1 MREPIDFVI
10 TWVDGGDPAWREARA
25 QFSGN
30 KGEDNTECHYRDW
43 GLLRY
48 WFRGVENYAPWV
60 RKIHFVTWGHLP
72 PWLNTEHPKLHIV
85 RHEDYIP
92 AEFLP
97 TFSSHVLE
105 IYLHQIPDLAECF
118 VYFNDDVFLIRPTK
132 PERFFR
138 KGKPCDML
146 AFQPVAANPYN
157 PLMSHVFLNDVMV
170 LCKYFDKR
178 KNVLKQPLSYF
189 HPGYPPLYFFYNL
202 MELTFPKYTGFS
214 AVHGTMPFRKQ
225 TFREV
230 WEREERR
237 LRVVASHRFRDDRDV
252 TPNLFRNWQKLTGD
266 FHAQNVQWDFSYFEI
281 GSWGDER
288 LLSTIRGQKKRVIC
302 INDAPEG
309 KEEAPHMREELQQAF
324 RQILPRASSFER

>member
-1 MREPIDFVI
+1 
-10 TWVDGGDPAWREARA
+10 
-25 QFSGN
+25 
-30 KGEDNTECHYRDW
+30 
-43 GLLRY
+43 
-48 WFRGVENYAPWV
+48 
-60 RKIHFVTWGHLP
+60 
-72 PWLNTEHPKLHIV
+72 
-85 RHEDYIP
+85 
-92 AEFLP
+92 
-97 TFSSHVLE
+97 
-105 IYLHQIPDLAECF
+105 
-118 VYFNDDVFLIRPTK
+118 
-132 PERFFR
+132 
-138 KGKPCDML
+138 
-146 AFQPVAANPYN
+146 
-157 PLMSHVFLNDVMV
+157 
-170 LCKYFDKR
+170 
-178 KNVLKQPLSYF
+178 
-189 HPGYPPLYFFYNL
+189 

-266 FHAQNVQWDFSYFEI
+266 FHAQNVQWYFSYFEI

>member
-1 MREPIDFVI
+1 M
-10 TWVDGGDPAWREARA
+10 
-25 QFSGN
+25 
-30 KGEDNTECHYRDW
+30 EC
-43 GLLRY
+43 
-48 WFRGVENYAPWV
+48 
-60 RKIHFVTWGHLP
+60 
-72 PWLNTEHPKLHIV
+72 PKLHIV

-92 AEFLP
+92 KEFLP
-97 TFSSHVLE
+97 VFNSNVLE
-105 IYLHQIPDLAECF
+105 IYLHRIPGLSDRF
-118 VYFNDDVFLIRPTK
+118 VYFNDDVYLLQPMK
-132 PERFFR
+132 PDRFFR
-138 KGKPCDML
+138 NGKPVDML
-146 AFQPVAANPYN
+146 AFQPVVANPASPVMPYLLLN
-157 PLMSHVFLNDVMV
+157 NMSV
-170 LCKYFDKR
+170 LCKYFHKR
-178 KNVLKQPLSYF
+178 ENVVRQPGSYY
-189 HPGYPPLYFFYNL
+189 HVGYPPLYFFYNL
-202 MELTFPKYTGFS
+202 LELVFPLYSGLYT
-214 AVHGTMPFRKQ
+214 VHGPSPFCKE

-324 RQILPRASSFER
+324 QQILPRASSFER